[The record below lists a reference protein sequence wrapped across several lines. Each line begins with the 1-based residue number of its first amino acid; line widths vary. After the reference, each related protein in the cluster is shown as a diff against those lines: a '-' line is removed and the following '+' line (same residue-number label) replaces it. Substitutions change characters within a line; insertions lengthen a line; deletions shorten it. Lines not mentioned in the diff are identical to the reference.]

1 MLDRQHLTI
10 IREVGR
16 AGSVTAA
23 AERLNLSQSAISHA
37 ISKLEARHQVAV
49 WKKKGRSLRLTQA
62 GEHLLQLAERFL
74 PEMEHAEQVMA
85 DIARGRRGRLRIGME
100 CHPCERWL
108 MRVTAPYIAAWPDV
122 DLELRNAFRFDGV
135 SALQAFEID
144 LLVTPDPINAPDLH
158 FQPVFDYELR
168 LVTCHNHRLAGRPF
182 IHPDDLRTEEL
193 LTVPVGVERLDI
205 YTRFLIPA
213 DCRPK
218 RRTSIETIELMLQ
231 LVAAGRGVAVLP
243 DWLLREQGAG
253 MALAAQRIGKDG
265 LHKSVNIGLRQ
276 PDLVTDYVE
285 GFLDIAKQ
293 VQPEAG

>member
-1 MLDRQHLTI
+1 MMLDRQHLAI
-10 IREVGR
+10 IREVAR

-37 ISKLEARHQVAV
+37 ISKLEDRHRVAV
-49 WKKKGRSLRLTQA
+49 WRKKGRSLRLTQA

-74 PEMEHAEQVMA
+74 PELEHAEQVMA

-108 MRVTAPYIAAWPDV
+108 MRITAPYLAAWPDV

-135 SALQAFEID
+135 SALQAHEID
-144 LLVTPDPINAPDLH
+144 LLATPDPISAPDLH

-168 LVTCHNHRLAGRPF
+168 LAVRDGHPLANRPF
-182 IHPDDLRTEEL
+182 LRPEDLRAEEL

-218 RRTSIETIELMLQ
+218 RRTAIETIELMLQ
-231 LVAAGRGVAVLP
+231 LAAAGRGVAVLP
-243 DWLLREQGAG
+243 DWILREQGAG
-253 MALAAQRIGKDG
+253 MPLTALRIGETG
-265 LHKSVNIGLRQ
+265 LHKSVNIGLRR
-276 PDLVTDYVE
+276 PDLTADYIA
-285 GFLDIAKQ
+285 GFLAIAEQ
-293 VQPEAG
+293 IQPR

>member
-1 MLDRQHLTI
+1 MLDRQHLNI
-10 IREVGR
+10 IREVVR
-16 AGSVTAA
+16 VGSVTAA
-23 AERLNLSQSAISHA
+23 ADRLNLSQSAISHA
-37 ISKLEARHQVAV
+37 ISKLEERHGVAI
-49 WKKKGRSLRLTQA
+49 WKKRGRSLRLTQA
-62 GEHLLQLAERFL
+62 GEHLLRLAERFL
-74 PEMEHAEQVMA
+74 PELEHAEQVMA

-144 LLVTPDPINAPDLH
+144 LLVTPDPVSAPDLH
-158 FQPVFDYELR
+158 FRPVFDYELM
-168 LVTCHNHRLAGRPF
+168 LAVQDGHALADRPF
-182 IHPDDLRTEEL
+182 LRPEDLVEEEL

-213 DCRPK
+213 DCRPR
-218 RRTSIETIELMLQ
+218 RRTTIETIDLMLQ

-243 DWLLREQGAG
+243 DWLLRDREAG
-253 MALAAQRIGKDG
+253 LVALRIGAEG

-276 PDLVTDYVE
+276 PDLRTAYVE
-285 GFLDIAKQ
+285 GFLDIARQ
-293 VQPEAG
+293 VDLRAMP